1 MKFRK
6 AMALLLAG
14 TMALSMAA
22 CGGGSSSS
30 SSDSSS
36 SDAES
41 QIPQTA
47 LTAQMSH
54 CP

>member
-22 CGGGSSSS
+22 CGGE
-30 SSDSSS
+30 
-36 SDAES
+36 AQAAHPIVHHPMQNP

>member
-14 TMALSMAA
+14 TMGCPWQHAVAEAQAA
-22 CGGGSSSS
+22 HPTVHHPMQNP
-30 SSDSSS
+30 
-36 SDAES
+36 